1 MMPHKKEARYQLLTA
16 GHRKPDTESCQTL
29 SKEVPMFAARY
40 KELFTPYFYSVMSI
54 GYAELFNRKVSII
67 SVFGSE
73 NFHWQIYKKNN
84 SVYLSRVQNYNAGPS
99 LYNKNA

>member
-1 MMPHKKEARYQLLTA
+1 
-16 GHRKPDTESCQTL
+16 
-29 SKEVPMFAARY
+29 MFAARY

-73 NFHWQIYKKNN
+73 NFHWQIYKELAKK
-84 SVYLSRVQNYNAGPS
+84 RQN
-99 LYNKNA
+99 LDK

>member
-1 MMPHKKEARYQLLTA
+1 
-16 GHRKPDTESCQTL
+16 
-29 SKEVPMFAARY
+29 MFAARY

-73 NFHWQIYKKNN
+73 NFHWQIYKKNPLVELK
-84 SVYLSRVQNYNAGPS
+84 S
-99 LYNKNA
+99 